1 MLAYRGSSEK
11 VGSESITTTYKA
23 LWRLDETKKLVVAY
37 KCLQKE
43 KAQDHLKDFIELA
56 SKWSCIQSCAIVRLY
71 GVTLSSPTA
80 LVLEYLPYGP
90 FDVYLRQNEKSIT
103 EIHLKKV
110 AASLARALWDLSEAG
125 VVHGYIRCRRLL
137 VHAHDD
143 DRIVVKLSGPAL
155 SQYRPMLD
163 VHWMPVE
170 FYSDMNM
177 ARRSV
182 VGDIWAFATTLWE
195 IFSYGRSPADLN
207 PVYTAKSYERG
218 DRLLRPNKCPSEMW
232 QIITACWESDP
243 LRPQEIMRDIN
254 HMLHRDYVPDAVY
267 EEIPINTVDGTGTDS
282 YRNTLF
288 SEPNG
293 SEDGS
298 NKSLISVG
306 SSIPST
312 NGTECHSNYS
322 GGSSIS
328 LAQHHLPSFRRQ
340 STNGSVYGTTGGFD
354 SIHTDMSPGPSEPI
368 LMESIVARGT
378 TYLVGCCKK
387 IGSGTYGHVYKGWM
401 ERDNQS
407 SKRQDVAVKKLV
419 RTVAERGGR
428 NKILAAFKNELEIMK
443 PPVLERDNQSSK
455 RQDVAVKK
463 LVRTVAERGGRNKI
477 LAAFKNELEIMKSLQ
492 HANIVEIL
500 GYSCVDDVLI
510 VMEYLELG
518 SLQHYLKYQGD
529 TLRTVNLLRF
539 AKDIASVSIHTHT
552 HTQSLQHAN
561 IVEIL
566 GYSCVDDVL
575 IVMEYLELGSLQHYL
590 KYQGDT
596 LRTVNL
602 LRFAKDIASV
612 SIHTH
617 THTQSLQH
625 ANIVEILG
633 YSCVDDVLIVME
645 YLELGSLQHYLK
657 YQGDTLRTVNLLRFA
672 KDIASSLQHANIVEI
687 LGYSCVG
694 DVLIVMEYLELG
706 SLQHYLK
713 YQGDTLRT
721 VNLLRFAKDI
731 ASGMDYISAK
741 NMVHRDLAA
750 RNILVVDKNRVKISD
765 FGLARIIPREEDQ
778 YRLQTDRELPFKWYA
793 PESAVPP
800 FNFSTKSDVWSY
812 GVTVWEIFTRARIEV
827 PPLNIAAVH
836 ERANC
841 FPMPEGCPLDIFR
854 LLMRDCWEPDPL
866 QRPKFIDLVLSC
878 KNLIDEF
885 QSHR

>member
-1 MLAYRGSSEK
+1 
-11 VGSESITTTYKA
+11 
-23 LWRLDETKKLVVAY
+23 
-37 KCLQKE
+37 
-43 KAQDHLKDFIELA
+43 
-56 SKWSCIQSCAIVRLY
+56 
-71 GVTLSSPTA
+71 
-80 LVLEYLPYGP
+80 
-90 FDVYLRQNEKSIT
+90 
-103 EIHLKKV
+103 
-110 AASLARALWDLSEAG
+110 
-125 VVHGYIRCRRLL
+125 
-137 VHAHDD
+137 
-143 DRIVVKLSGPAL
+143 
-155 SQYRPMLD
+155 
-163 VHWMPVE
+163 
-170 FYSDMNM
+170 
-177 ARRSV
+177 
-182 VGDIWAFATTLWE
+182 
-195 IFSYGRSPADLN
+195 
-207 PVYTAKSYERG
+207 
-218 DRLLRPNKCPSEMW
+218 MW

-328 LAQHHLPSFRRQ
+328 ISQHHLPSFRPQ
-340 STNGSVYGTTGGFD
+340 SAGSVYGTTGGFD
-354 SIHTDMSPGPSEPI
+354 SIDTDMNPGPSEPI
-368 LMESIVARGT
+368 LMESIVSRGT

-419 RTVAERGGR
+419 RTVAERG
-428 NKILAAFKNELEIMK
+428 
-443 PPVLERDNQSSK
+443 S
-455 RQDVAVKK
+455 
-463 LVRTVAERGGRNKI
+463 RNKI

-500 GYSCVDDVLI
+500 GYSCVD
-510 VMEYLELG
+510 
-518 SLQHYLKYQGD
+518 
-529 TLRTVNLLRF
+529 
-539 AKDIASVSIHTHT
+539 
-552 HTQSLQHAN
+552 
-561 IVEIL
+561 
-566 GYSCVDDVL
+566 
-575 IVMEYLELGSLQHYL
+575 
-590 KYQGDT
+590 
-596 LRTVNL
+596 
-602 LRFAKDIASV
+602 
-612 SIHTH
+612 
-617 THTQSLQH
+617 
-625 ANIVEILG
+625 
-633 YSCVDDVLIVME
+633 
-645 YLELGSLQHYLK
+645 
-657 YQGDTLRTVNLLRFA
+657 
-672 KDIASSLQHANIVEI
+672 
-687 LGYSCVG
+687 

-836 ERANC
+836 QRANWNIDCCTILTVVYKSDVWSYGVTVWEIFTRARIEVPPLNIAAVHQRANWNIDCCTILTVVYKSDVWSYGVTVWEIFTRARIEVPPLNIAAVHQRANWNIDCCTILTVVYKNDVWSYGVTVWEIFTRARIEVPPLNIAAVHQRANC

-854 LLMRDCWEPDPL
+854 LLMRDCWELDPT